1 MLENVRKE
9 FIKYVKTFDLKD
21 QNIMNKFHH
30 SFRVM
35 EYSKEIA
42 NSLNLNEKDIEL
54 AEVIGL
60 LHDISRFKQWTI
72 YKTYNDNLSFDH
84 GDESVNILKENN
96 FIEKFNIDKKY
107 HDIIYK
113 ALKNHNKYQIEDGL
127 NDKELIF
134 SKIIR
139 DADKIDII
147 KEQGNKLDEVYD
159 KIDDLLIKDFY
170 LKKQTNNL
178 YVKNERDHIIRMISF
193 VYDFNFKYTFNLILK
208 EKVIENKFNLLIN
221 YSNNQEE
228 IEDMEK
234 FIIDYMKERC

>member
-96 FIEKFNIDKKY
+96 FIEKFNINKKY
-107 HDIIYK
+107 YNIIYM
-113 ALKNHNKYQIEDGL
+113 ALKNHNKYQIADGL

>member
-1 MLENVRKE
+1 MLENVRRE
-9 FIKYVKTFDLKD
+9 FIKYAKKFDLKE
-21 QNIMNKFHH
+21 QKIMNKFHH

-42 NSLNLNEKDIEL
+42 ISLNLNEKDIEL

-96 FIEKFNIDKKY
+96 FIEKFNINKKY
-107 HDIIYK
+107 YNIIYM
-113 ALKNHNKYQIEDGL
+113 ALKNHNKYQIADGL

>member
-9 FIKYVKTFDLKD
+9 FIKYAKTFDLKD
-21 QNIMNKFHH
+21 PNIMNKFHH

-35 EYSKEIA
+35 EYSFEIA
-42 NSLNLNEKDIEL
+42 KSLNLNENDIEI

-96 FIEKFNIDKKY
+96 FIDEFNIDKKY

-113 ALKNHNKYQIEDGL
+113 ALKNHNKYQIEDEL
-127 NDKELIF
+127 NDRELMF
-134 SKIIR
+134 AKIVR

-159 KIDDLLIKDFY
+159 EIGDSLVKDFY
-170 LKKQTNNL
+170 SKKQANNL

-193 VYDFNFKYTFNLILK
+193 VYDFNFKYTFDLILK
-208 EKVIENKFNLLIN
+208 EKIIENKFNLLIN
-221 YSNNQEE
+221 YSNNQKE